1 MLMEWLQARAKD
13 RGWRI
18 DYILGNKAAKAR
30 TKSVEIDRQG
40 GLEVSDHA
48 PVILDLH

>member
-1 MLMEWLQARAKD
+1 MKRL
-13 RGWRI
+13 
-18 DYILGNKAAKAR
+18 
-30 TKSVEIDRQG
+30 KSVEIDRQG

>member
-1 MLMEWLQARAKD
+1 L
-13 RGWRI
+13 
-18 DYILGNKAAKAR
+18 LGNQAAR
-30 TKSVEIDRQG
+30 DRLISVEIDRQG